1 MNQVSGHCYP
11 PHSLSVPIFAIIYWT
26 SCLQRKKKEE
36 REREGECMIINL
48 CTCTCVRECR
58 DNYYII
64 HMYSMYNIQKI
75 FNVNYSQAQHSTWM
89 HSHTHAHNVACEW
102 DLITNEHVFVRT
114 TINE

>member
-1 MNQVSGHCYP
+1 MSE
-11 PHSLSVPIFAIIYWT
+11 SAETIYHT
-26 SCLQRKKKEE
+26 YALHVQ
-36 REREGECMIINL
+36 
-48 CTCTCVRECR
+48 
-58 DNYYII
+58 
-64 HMYSMYNIQKI
+64 HPKI